1 MFRRAA
7 EPPTEATRTHRKQFG
22 HGKTRKSPELTRIKH
37 GFLQMV
43 LQTSATVRY
52 TTRNAASFDP
62 GKGAGN
68 GVGERND
75 MFDHPIIDVALG
87 LVLFYIVL
95 SLVVS
100 AVQEWVASLFGL
112 RAKNLRAGLENLIDG
127 PGPGAKFAR
136 MVYDHPL
143 VKNMARAKKLPSYI
157 APETLSTVLL
167 EVVAKDRLGKS
178 YSACS
183 ADELRDLV
191 EKIEATHPMR
201 GVLEVFVDRA
211 EDVQEKLKQKVAEW
225 FDEGMTR
232 VSGWYRRAVKLRLV
246 IIAGIVAMLTN
257 ASTVH
262 VASELWTNDALR
274 TTIAQQAVEVAD
286 EGTAAIGDD
295 SLEQL
300 QSFPIGWRTDSDGD
314 IILPDGWLAW
324 IATLIGWLITVAAVS
339 LGAPFWF
346 DLLGKVANLRGSGG
360 KSQRPASG

>member
-1 MFRRAA
+1 
-7 EPPTEATRTHRKQFG
+7 
-22 HGKTRKSPELTRIKH
+22 
-37 GFLQMV
+37 
-43 LQTSATVRY
+43 
-52 TTRNAASFDP
+52 
-62 GKGAGN
+62 
-68 GVGERND
+68 

-100 AVQEWVASLFGL
+100 AIQEWVASWFGL

-127 PGPGAKFAR
+127 PGAGAEFAR

-157 APETLSTVLL
+157 APETLSSVLL

-178 YSACS
+178 YSACT
-183 ADELRDLV
+183 ADEVRELV
-191 EKIEATHPMR
+191 EKIDPASPLK
-201 GVLEVFVDRA
+201 GVLEVLADNSSSVEER
-211 EDVQEKLKQKVAEW
+211 LKERVAEW

-262 VASELWTNDALR
+262 VARELWTNDALR

-286 EGTAAIGDD
+286 EGTEAIGDD

-300 QSFPIGWRTDSDGD
+300 RSFPIGWRTDSDGD
-314 IILPDGWLAW
+314 IIWPDGWLGW
-324 IATLIGWLITVAAVS
+324 LATLIGWLITVAAVS

>member
-1 MFRRAA
+1 
-7 EPPTEATRTHRKQFG
+7 
-22 HGKTRKSPELTRIKH
+22 
-37 GFLQMV
+37 
-43 LQTSATVRY
+43 
-52 TTRNAASFDP
+52 
-62 GKGAGN
+62 
-68 GVGERND
+68 

-127 PGPGAKFAR
+127 PGPGAEFAR

-167 EVVAKDRLGKS
+167 EVVAQKELEKS
-178 YSACS
+178 YSACTP
-183 ADELRDLV
+183 DQVRELV
-191 EKIEATHPMR
+191 EQIDPESPLKRILEA
-201 GVLEVFVDRA
+201 FVDDSA
-211 EDVQEKLKQKVAEW
+211 SVQEGLKKRVAEW
-225 FDEGMTR
+225 FDEGMIR
-232 VSGWYRRAVKLRLV
+232 VSGWYKRRVKVLRVVISAVV
-246 IIAGIVAMLTN
+246 TMLTN
-257 ASTVH
+257 ASTVQ
-262 VASELWTNDALR
+262 VATELWKNDALR
-274 TTIAQQAVEVAD
+274 TTLAQQAVEVAD
-286 EGTAAIGDD
+286 EGTEAIGDD

-300 QSFPIGWRTDSDGD
+300 RSFPIGWRTDSDGA
-314 IILPDGWLAW
+314 IIWPDGWLAW
-324 IATLIGWLITVAAVS
+324 LATLIGWLITVAAVS